1 MKEEK
6 ESEKKEEKQNFWD
19 RWKEVVAIAIISI
32 LIGVLYVIIVFSEVN
47 LSRDSIVLG
56 FFGILTTFVV
66 IGNYAQVVNLKSE
79 MKDDIAGIKDETR
92 TNSLVSRINEL
103 YGADGRP
110 KYEDDIISKV
120 SSAYEKL
127 SREYNIQ
134 LKTIFDFMLTN
145 QHTEFLAMILSGKE
159 VKCKVR
165 ETADSNEQTARA
177 KLEGDKII
185 FRNSIRRDIIERL
198 YTVNGKEF
206 DLHTYNRIVKWWLQ
220 NASQSISEDAMNTI
234 FG

>member
-1 MKEEK
+1 MAED
-6 ESEKKEEKQNFWD
+6 KQNFWD
-19 RWKEVVAIAIISI
+19 KWKEIIAIAIIAI
-32 LIGVLYVIIVFSEVN
+32 LIGALYVVVVFSKVN
-47 LSRDSIVLG
+47 LSQDSLVLG

-79 MKDDIAGIKDETR
+79 MKDDIAGINDETR
-92 TNSLVSRINEL
+92 TNSLASRINEL
-103 YGADGRP
+103 YGASGRP
-110 KYEDDIISKV
+110 KYEDDINTKV
-120 SSAYEKL
+120 TSAIEKFT
-127 SREYNIQ
+127 REYNIQ

-145 QHTEFLAMILSGKE
+145 QHAEFLAQILSGKE

-165 ETADSNEQTARA
+165 ETADSNEQTTRA

-185 FRNSIRRDIIERL
+185 FRNSRSLNIIERI

-206 DLHTYNRIVKWWLQ
+206 DLQTYNRIVKWWLQ